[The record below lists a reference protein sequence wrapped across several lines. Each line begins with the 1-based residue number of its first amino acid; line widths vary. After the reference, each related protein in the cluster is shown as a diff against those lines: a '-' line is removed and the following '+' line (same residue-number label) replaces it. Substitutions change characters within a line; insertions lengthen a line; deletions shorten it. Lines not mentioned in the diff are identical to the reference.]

1 MNANPKELL
10 DTMLGHLDFAFEIKE
25 FETPGGITLQIYS
38 PEKDRLIG
46 RRGETLE
53 DMQYLLNRMIHT
65 KEPDAPRVVVDVE
78 HWREMKDDNLVHRIR
93 QLADVVKNTGRPFQ
107 LEPMNSYQRRI
118 VHNAFKDDPDVM
130 TWSPPDDARIK
141 RITIRKRQAGGAA
154 GQPPPHA

>member
-10 DTMLGHLDFAFEIKE
+10 DTMLGYLDFAFEIKE
-25 FETPGGITLQIYS
+25 FETGGGITLQIYS

-53 DMQYLLNRMIHT
+53 DMQYLLNRMLHA
-65 KEPDAPRVVVDVE
+65 KEPDAPRVIVDVE
-78 HWREMKDDNLVHRIR
+78 HWREMKDDSLVQRIR
-93 QLADVVKNTGRPFQ
+93 QLADVVKNTGRPYQ

-118 VHNAFKDDPDVM
+118 IHNAFKDDPDVM

-141 RITIRKRQAGGAA
+141 RVTLRKRPAA
-154 GQPPPHA
+154 GAPPQA